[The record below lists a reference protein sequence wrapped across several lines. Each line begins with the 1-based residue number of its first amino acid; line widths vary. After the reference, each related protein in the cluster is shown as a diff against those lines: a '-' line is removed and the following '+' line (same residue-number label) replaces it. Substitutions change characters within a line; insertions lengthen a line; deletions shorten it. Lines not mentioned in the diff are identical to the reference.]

1 MHDIKNLRKNLLDY
15 KKKLKERNFDLD
27 IDLFEKL
34 DSNNRK
40 LINEKEKLEQE
51 KKILSKKKDKS
62 NFEKSK
68 KISQQI
74 LDNI

>member
-34 DSNNRK
+34 DSSNRK

-51 KKILSKKKDKS
+51 KRAIKKRI
-62 NFEKSK
+62 NL
-68 KISQQI
+68 I
-74 LDNI
+74 